1 MDPSFI
7 RTIGETVGVVLV
19 KYKSLIAPT
28 EFTKNTE
35 VKSVI
40 KLVVK
45 VRDQIF
51 ICHESTTKI
60 IKPSDPTET
69 EKLYVR
75 SYYRLDNK
83 FYPSKSDI
91 NKGIK
96 YALDQIKHDLF
107 KCITSTFKYRNNL
120 KWVEENNRKRFEESI
135 KKLDVNELILDV
147 SEEFTNRTYKCTWEV

>member
-7 RTIGETVGVVLV
+7 RTKGETVGVVLV

-45 VRDQIF
+45 VLDQIV
-51 ICHESTTKI
+51 IYHESTTKI
-60 IKPSDPTET
+60 IKPSDLTET
-69 EKLYVR
+69 GLFNVK

-91 NKGIK
+91 NKGIGH
-96 YALDQIKHDLF
+96 ALDQIKHGLF

-120 KWVEENNRKRFEESI
+120 KWVEENNRKKFEEYI
-135 KKLDVNELILDV
+135 KKLDANKLILDV
-147 SEEFTNRTYKCTWEV
+147 NEEFTSRTYKCTWEV

>member
-7 RTIGETVGVVLV
+7 RTKGETVGVVLV
-19 KYKSLIAPT
+19 RYKSLIAPT

-45 VRDQIF
+45 VLDQIV
-51 ICHESTTKI
+51 IYHESTTKI
-60 IKPSDPTET
+60 IKPSDLTET
-69 EKLYVR
+69 GKLNVK
-75 SYYRLDNK
+75 SYYRLDNR

-96 YALDQIKHDLF
+96 CALDQIKHGLF
-107 KCITSTFKYRNNL
+107 NCITSTFKCRNNL
-120 KWVEENNRKRFEESI
+120 KWAEENNRKKFEESI
-135 KKLDVNELILDV
+135 KKLDAKELILDV
-147 SEEFTNRTYKCTWEV
+147 NEEFTGRTYKCTWKV

>member
-7 RTIGETVGVVLV
+7 RTKGETVGVVLV
-19 KYKSLIAPT
+19 RYKSLIAPT

-45 VRDQIF
+45 VLDQIV
-51 ICHESTTKI
+51 IYHESTTKI
-60 IKPSDPTET
+60 IKPSDLTET
-69 EKLYVR
+69 GKLNVK
-75 SYYRLDNK
+75 SYYRLDNR

-96 YALDQIKHDLF
+96 CALDQIKHGLF
-107 KCITSTFKYRNNL
+107 NCITSTFKCRNNL
-120 KWVEENNRKRFEESI
+120 KWAEENNRKKFEESI
-135 KKLDVNELILDV
+135 KKLDANELILDV
-147 SEEFTNRTYKCTWEV
+147 NEEFTSRTYKCTWKV